1 MLPKAALY
9 IALVLVVCCGA
20 AQAQP
25 AFGPASPV
33 SELNSSMADGAKSIS
48 PEGLTVYIESHRFE
62 NRSRIYSATRPDLNS
77 PFTPPSDA
85 WFVNINNTPG
95 THNVGGPL
103 ISADGLTLIY
113 GASNK
118 IYSATRS
125 NTTSPFGPGVLLP
138 NINGIG
144 DSPESTRDDWLSPDG
159 LRLYMSVRSGGQ
171 WDMYLAS
178 RATTGSPFGI
188 PSTNLFVNLNT
199 AWSEFE
205 ATLSADE
212 LQIIFLSDR
221 PGGVGGPDLWWAS
234 RPDRE
239 SPFGMPVNLTSIN
252 SVYRDR
258 TPLLFGNT
266 LFFSS
271 TRATGIEDEQA
282 HDIYQASILESVLAA
297 VRKAIADGALTG
309 IGPGASGNQR
319 LNSWVNTL
327 LHACNELQDAYS
339 SIDGVSPDVVTGS
352 GAPALAAAIQAV
364 RRQLGCF

>member
-1 MLPKAALY
+1 
-9 IALVLVVCCGA
+9 
-20 AQAQP
+20 
-25 AFGPASPV
+25 
-33 SELNSSMADGAKSIS
+33 
-48 PEGLTVYIESHRFE
+48 
-62 NRSRIYSATRPDLNS
+62 
-77 PFTPPSDA
+77 
-85 WFVNINNTPG
+85 
-95 THNVGGPL
+95 
-103 ISADGLTLIY
+103 
-113 GASNK
+113 
-118 IYSATRS
+118 
-125 NTTSPFGPGVLLP
+125 
-138 NINGIG
+138 
-144 DSPESTRDDWLSPDG
+144 
-159 LRLYMSVRSGGQ
+159 
-171 WDMYLAS
+171 
-178 RATTGSPFGI
+178 
-188 PSTNLFVNLNT
+188 
-199 AWSEFE
+199 
-205 ATLSADE
+205 
-212 LQIIFLSDR
+212 
-221 PGGVGGPDLWWAS
+221 
-234 RPDRE
+234 
-239 SPFGMPVNLTSIN
+239 MPVNLTSIN